1 MMATSHI
8 IKLLLLMIS
17 LQLSRST
24 SLRRLHPSFIVMS
37 QNKRKAL
44 SSTTDSSDGQPP
56 PVYRAEGLMA
66 VHKPLTWTSQ
76 DVVSYIR
83 GIITRDAQD
92 RNALGQYD
100 GGGNN
105 RGKRK
110 KQMLKVG
117 HGGTLD
123 PLASGV
129 LVIGIGKGT
138 TKLQGYLEGDKRYVA
153 VAELGYETTTL
164 DAEGD
169 IVKEVGYDYVKSI
182 TNIEE
187 VLPKFRG
194 EISQVPPLYS
204 AIQIDGKRLY
214 EIARKGEGDDV
225 EIPTRQVMIHDL
237 QAGSSLDDDVI
248 KSGVVFAQKYR
259 EAAEEKKKDL
269 KAAADAKAEADDA
282 EQEEKNGNG
291 KKRGKHGKKRDKK
304 PNLFTDATVPMI
316 TSEENK
322 FDIPQFTLSISC
334 GGGTYIRS
342 LVRDIGYE
350 CGSVATMTGLVRTK
364 QGPFVLGDA
373 LRREEWTADKIYE
386 AIVKSN
392 KVLEEMDG
400 KS

>member
-1 MMATSHI
+1 
-8 IKLLLLMIS
+8 
-17 LQLSRST
+17 
-24 SLRRLHPSFIVMS
+24 MS
-37 QNKRKAL
+37 KIE
-44 SSTTDSSDGQPP
+44 TFT
-56 PVYRAEGLMA
+56 
-66 VHKPLTWTSQ
+66 
-76 DVVSYIR
+76 
-83 GIITRDAQD
+83 
-92 RNALGQYD
+92 
-100 GGGNN
+100 
-105 RGKRK
+105 
-110 KQMLKVG
+110 
-117 HGGTLD
+117 
-123 PLASGV
+123 GV

-237 QAGSSLDDDVI
+237 QAGTSLDDDVI

-269 KAAADAKAEADDA
+269 KAAADAKAEADEDDA

-316 TSEENK
+316 TSEESK

>member
-1 MMATSHI
+1 
-8 IKLLLLMIS
+8 
-17 LQLSRST
+17 
-24 SLRRLHPSFIVMS
+24 
-37 QNKRKAL
+37 
-44 SSTTDSSDGQPP
+44 
-56 PVYRAEGLMA
+56 
-66 VHKPLTWTSQ
+66 
-76 DVVSYIR
+76 
-83 GIITRDAQD
+83 
-92 RNALGQYD
+92 
-100 GGGNN
+100 
-105 RGKRK
+105 
-110 KQMLKVG
+110 
-117 HGGTLD
+117 
-123 PLASGV
+123 
-129 LVIGIGKGT
+129 VIGIGKGT

-169 IVKEVGYDYVKSI
+169 IVKEVGYDNVKSI

-225 EIPTRQVMIHDL
+225 EIPTRQVVIHDL
-237 QAGSSLDDDVI
+237 QAGTRLDDDVI
-248 KSGVVFAQKYR
+248 KSGVVFGKKYR
-259 EAAEEKKKDL
+259 EAAEEKKRDL
-269 KAAADAKAEADDA
+269 KAAADAKAETDEGEA
-282 EQEEKNGNG
+282 EREEQSGKG
-291 KKRGKHGKKRDKK
+291 KKRGKHGKKKDKK
-304 PNLFTDATVPMI
+304 PNLFTDSTVPMI
-316 TSEENK
+316 TTEENK
-322 FDIPQFTLSISC
+322 FEIPQFTLSISC

-392 KVLEEMDG
+392 IVLEEMDG
-400 KS
+400 KSGKDAS